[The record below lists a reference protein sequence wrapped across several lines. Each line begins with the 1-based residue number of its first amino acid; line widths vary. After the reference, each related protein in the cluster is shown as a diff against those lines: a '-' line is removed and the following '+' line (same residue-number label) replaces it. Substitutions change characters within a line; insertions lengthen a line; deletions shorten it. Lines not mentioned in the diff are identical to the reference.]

1 MNYQTQQLTDMVNAM
16 MPLFIFGLTLQVPRV
31 MCQLTKTEIKYI
43 NRVQELE
50 NSYGR
55 WQVRRAESVCPKH
68 DLECIE
74 REASRLAA
82 LLRARYA

>member
-1 MNYQTQQLTDMVNAM
+1 MNRDLNIIISLITSLLFLGLVGK
-16 MPLFIFGLTLQVPRV
+16 PLMLQSK
-31 MCQLTKTEIKYI
+31 LTKTEIKYI

-82 LLRARYA
+82 LLRTRYA

>member
-1 MNYQTQQLTDMVNAM
+1 MNRDLNIIISLITSLLFLGLVGK
-16 MPLFIFGLTLQVPRV
+16 PLMLQSK
-31 MCQLTKTEIKYI
+31 LTKTEIKYI

-55 WQVRRAESVCPKH
+55 WQVHRAESVCPKH

-82 LLRARYA
+82 LLRTRYA